1 MERFAMFEKFLDTLL
16 KNVSNFGKANVYIFH
31 TCWYNQ
37 FKPIYCNK
45 RRRERVQN
53 LQILSPRGILKKGI
67 LKSFEKLTGKHLCWS
82 LFLQPC
88 RPEPADLQLYQKVTP
103 VYFFPVNFVKICR
116 KSVNG
121 SLCFWISRNDS

>member
-16 KNVSNFGKANVYIFH
+16 KNVSNFGKANVYILH
-31 TCWYNQ
+31 TCWYNH

-67 LKSFEKLTGKHLCWS
+67 LKSFEKLTGKHLRWS
-82 LFLQPC
+82 LFLQLC

-103 VYFFPVNFVKICR
+103 VYFFPVNFVKIFR

-121 SLCFWISRNDS
+121 SLCFWKSRSDS